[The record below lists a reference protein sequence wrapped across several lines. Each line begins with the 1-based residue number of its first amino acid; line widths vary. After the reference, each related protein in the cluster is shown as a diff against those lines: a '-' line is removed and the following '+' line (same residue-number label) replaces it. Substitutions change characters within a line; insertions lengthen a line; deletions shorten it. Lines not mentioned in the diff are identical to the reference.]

1 MTKANF
7 TLKINEL
14 IVQEIEMSKIQNN
27 LYQMGISVIDS
38 QFNSIHDNLLKNYVS
53 LLLNEDEEKIDTFYW
68 FIYEYMPNVLAKGKE
83 MTIETAQMWDKDENP
98 ICYNVLTLA
107 EYLYE
112 S

>member
-38 QFNSIHDNLLKNYVS
+38 QFNSIHDNLL
-53 LLLNEDEEKIDTFYW
+53 
-68 FIYEYMPNVLAKGKE
+68 
-83 MTIETAQMWDKDENP
+83 
-98 ICYNVLTLA
+98 
-107 EYLYE
+107 
-112 S
+112 